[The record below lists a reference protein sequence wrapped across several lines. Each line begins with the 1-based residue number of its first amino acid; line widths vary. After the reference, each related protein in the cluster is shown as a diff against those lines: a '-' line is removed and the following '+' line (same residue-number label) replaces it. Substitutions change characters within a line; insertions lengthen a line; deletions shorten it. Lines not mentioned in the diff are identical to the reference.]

1 MDLEKRVEQLEQEL
15 EILKNQ
21 IQTTL
26 LAIQEHVLSNTY
38 PALRAPERGMGSAP
52 AEVVPSH
59 TEEPTPPPPSP
70 RKQIK
75 LASDITPEDDA
86 DDTPEVKPAAIV
98 KRVENRSAKSAP
110 STPEPD
116 LEPEP
121 ESSPKP
127 QRVPDPPKARVAQA
141 ARDEIGSDRPTQPK
155 ASAIRISAKTP
166 VPQPTKK
173 QESREAATLP
183 DWTRLARLE
192 DWFNHQVAKNGLQ
205 RTREL
210 IEAERKSGEISPED
224 HNILLQ
230 FLSIR
235 EQYTEAEPQNSS
247 NVESVEDTSSDAL
260 TRSLVLK
267 LAAGIQ
273 NAGTSTVRWQKKH
286 GQGNNNGAS
295 HRD

>member
-38 PALRAPERGMGSAP
+38 PALRAPERGIESTP
-52 AEVVPSH
+52 AEVVPGHS
-59 TEEPTPPPPSP
+59 EEPAPPPPSP

-75 LASDITPEDDA
+75 LTSDITAEDDA
-86 DDTPEVKPAAIV
+86 DDTPEVKPVAVV
-98 KRVENRSAKSAP
+98 KRVENRSVKSAP
-110 STPEPD
+110 SAPG
-116 LEPEP
+116 LEM

-127 QRVPDPPKARVAQA
+127 QRVPDQPKARANTA
-141 ARDEIGSDRPTQPK
+141 PRDEIGSDRPTQPK
-155 ASAIRISAKTP
+155 APGIRISAKNP
-166 VPQPTKK
+166 APQPSKK
-173 QESREAATLP
+173 QEPREVAALP
-183 DWTRLARLE
+183 DWTRFARLE

-205 RTREL
+205 RTRDL
-210 IEAERKSGEISPED
+210 IEAERKNGEISAED

-247 NVESVEDTSSDAL
+247 NAESVENAGSDAL

-273 NAGTSTVRWQKKH
+273 NAGTSTVRWQKKN